1 MQYIRCVDA
10 APADGSRTNIGHS
23 PMTSGSNFAPIAS
36 SYDNAEAGAP
46 PQMSTAIPGNGTGPV
61 YAQTPYGPG
70 PYGQSNPSYGYGGH
84 VAGGMIGAAPPPS
97 VEQDRVPLT
106 REFDDFTRGFNDALE
121 NIREEDERVSGPP
134 TDTPLWQQNRRQSRN
149 MMWM

>member
-1 MQYIRCVDA
+1 
-10 APADGSRTNIGHS
+10 
-23 PMTSGSNFAPIAS
+23 MTSSSNFAPIAS
-36 SYDNAEAGAP
+36 SYENVEAGAP
-46 PQMSTAIPGNGTGPV
+46 PQMSHAIPGYGTGPI
-61 YAQTPYGPG
+61 YGQS
-70 PYGQSNPSYGYGGH
+70 PYGQSPYGQNTQNYGYGMG
-84 VAGGMIGAAPPPS
+84 VAGGMVGPAPPPA

-106 REFDDFTRGFNDALE
+106 REVDDFSRGFNDALE